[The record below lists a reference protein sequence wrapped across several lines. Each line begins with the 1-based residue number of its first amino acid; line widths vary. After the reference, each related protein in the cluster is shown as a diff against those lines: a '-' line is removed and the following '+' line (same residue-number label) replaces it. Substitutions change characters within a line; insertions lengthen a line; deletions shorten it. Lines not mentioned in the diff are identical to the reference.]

1 MVGAGAAVAVRSSHP
16 VKTPGED
23 VVVRSVES
31 ALEGRPSRIERCPN
45 CDSEQ
50 VDSFCAACGQR
61 AGNLRTTVG
70 QFVRDALDG
79 LFSFDSRMWRTF
91 IALLWRPGSL
101 TVDYW
106 QGRRARYVAP
116 LRLYLFVSFLVFLF
130 VALFAGDDVVD
141 TTGENQAAAVRLS
154 ISEGEE
160 EDKDDEADMG
170 WFVERVLLPVTEEPE
185 RFGTLFVQRL
195 PWMFFALV
203 PVFAALLRLLFRRR
217 ERFYVPHL
225 VFALHFHAAAFLLYA
240 VSTALSLL
248 WSEFSNIGGLA
259 VLVVLFLSLRR
270 VYGDGRIKTLAK
282 EACLFVVH
290 GLAISI
296 GFGVLLIVT
305 SLAL

>member
-1 MVGAGAAVAVRSSHP
+1 MTGARSGSRVARAAP
-16 VKTPGED
+16 PG
-23 VVVRSVES
+23 
-31 ALEGRPSRIERCPN
+31 L
-45 CDSEQ
+45 
-50 VDSFCAACGQR
+50 
-61 AGNLRTTVG
+61 
-70 QFVRDALDG
+70 
-79 LFSFDSRMWRTF
+79 SFDSRMWHTF

-116 LRLYLFVSFLVFLF
+116 LRLYLFVSFLTFLF
-130 VALFAGDDVVD
+130 VALLAGDGVVD
-141 TTGENQAAAVRLS
+141 TAGENQAAPVR
-154 ISEGEE
+154 ISVSERDQENGNEE
-160 EDKDDEADMG
+160 PDMG
-170 WFVERVLLPVTEEPE
+170 WFVERILVPVTEEPE
-185 RFGTLFVQRL
+185 RFQTLFVQRL

-203 PVFAALLRLLFRRR
+203 PVFAAFLRLLFRRR

-240 VSTALSLL
+240 IGTALSLL
-248 WSEFSNIGGLA
+248 WSGFSNIGGLA

-305 SLAL
+305 SFGL